1 MAAIYLIIV
10 KFVDFFCD
18 KRVSPLQKFIAFK
31 FILAKR
37 HLLSTIQI
45 FSLDHIWCKKK
56 FVSPGLIYSLSNY

>member
-18 KRVSPLQKFIAFK
+18 KPVLTVQKFGAFK

-45 FSLDHIWCKKK
+45 FSLDHI
-56 FVSPGLIYSLSNY
+56 